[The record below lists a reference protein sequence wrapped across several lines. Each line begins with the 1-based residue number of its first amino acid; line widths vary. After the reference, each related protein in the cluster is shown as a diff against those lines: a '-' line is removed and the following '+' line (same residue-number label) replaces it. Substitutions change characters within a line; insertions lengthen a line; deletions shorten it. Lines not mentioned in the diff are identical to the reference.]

1 MATAG
6 GADVEA
12 AKRTLRAAVSS
23 RRAAFAASSGPAAA
37 LALRDRFL
45 AGPGGE
51 GALAPGTI
59 VSGFWP
65 LPSEIDPRPVLYHL
79 HARGHP
85 VALPVVTGRG
95 RPLTFRHWRPGLELI
110 PGSFGVLHPGPEA
123 PEALPRLLI
132 VPLLAFDRRGYR
144 LGYGGGFY
152 DRTLTGLRRTGRT
165 VAVGVAFAMQEV
177 EATPRDETDEPLD
190 WVVTE
195 REAIRLAAG

>member
-1 MATAG
+1 MATAS
-6 GADVEA
+6 ADVEA
-12 AKRTLRAAVSS
+12 AKRTLRATLST
-23 RRAAFAASSGPAAA
+23 RRATSAAASGPAAA

-45 AGPGGE
+45 AGPGE
-51 GALAPGTI
+51 ETVLSPGTT

-85 VALPVVTGRG
+85 VALPVVIGRG
-95 RPLTFRHWRPGLELI
+95 QPLSFRLWRPGLKLVS
-110 PGSFGVLHPGPEA
+110 GSFGVLHPGPEA
-123 PEALPRLLI
+123 PEAEPRMLI

-152 DRTLTGLRRTGRT
+152 DRTLTRLRRTGRT
-165 VAVGVAFAMQEV
+165 AAVGVAFAVQEV
-177 EATPRDETDEPLD
+177 EEAPRDDTDEPLD

-195 REAIRLAAG
+195 REAIRLAAA